1 MQGLEDRFDHQSRKR
16 LEGFIVPDGTAAILG
31 ESEKHEVGEFV
42 TVQEQ
47 QDDGN
52 NNKAKPCTFHL
63 PRRLARTRCTSFLHR
78 YARVPDAPF
87 LPRHSITLI

>member
-1 MQGLEDRFDHQSRKR
+1 MQGLEDRFDHQSHKH
-16 LEGFIVPDGTAAILG
+16 LEGFIVPDGTATILG
-31 ESEKHEVGEFV
+31 ELEKHKVGEFV

-63 PRRLARTRCTSFLHR
+63 PWRLA
-78 YARVPDAPF
+78 
-87 LPRHSITLI
+87 